1 MEDIILVDDNDIQ
14 TGTGEK
20 MDVHRSGLLHR
31 AFSVCIYNSKG
42 EQLLQ
47 KRALAKYHC
56 PGLWS
61 NACCSHPRPAENL
74 FNAAKRRLKEEMGID
89 YDWGGREGGVPQME
103 FIYKVKVGDLTEY
116 EYDHVLFA
124 AFDGEPKINKEEAD
138 DSKWVDRDELVA
150 DIRKNPA
157 KYTPWFRLMMRVAWI
172 GNDPKSLVPE
182 LDLYEEKTK
191 IAKQ

>member
-47 KRALAKYHC
+47 RRALAKYHC

-74 FNAAKRRLKEEMGID
+74 FDAAKRRLKEEMSID
-89 YDWGGREGGVPQME
+89 YNWSGREGGVPQME
-103 FIYKVKVGDLTEY
+103 FIYKVKVGNLTEY

-138 DSKWVDRDELVA
+138 GWRWIDRDELVA

-157 KYTPWFRLMMRVAWI
+157 EYTPWFRLMMRVAWI

-182 LDLYEEKTK
+182 LDLYEERTK
-191 IAKQ
+191 IAKK